1 MLHIALPKGRLGT
14 TAQRLFAKADCP
26 LFEQSQQSRQ
36 LIFEHKASQTRTFL
50 VKPFDVSIYVERGA
64 ADVGI
69 VGKDVLL
76 EKNPDVYELL
86 DLQFGKCRM
95 AVAAREDFVE
105 DRERAIRVATKY
117 PHIASSYYQSM
128 NREFD
133 IIKLNGSIELA
144 PSVGLSDVI
153 IDIVQTG
160 KTLRENHLKVIAD
173 ILPISARFIVNK
185 AVYQFKYQE
194 IHQMKQR
201 LEQII
206 KKEDPQ

>member
-1 MLHIALPKGRLGT
+1 MLHIALPKGRLGK
-14 TAQRLFAKADCP
+14 TARELLNKAGYP
-26 LFEQSQQSRQ
+26 LFEQNQQSRQ
-36 LIFEHKASQTRTFL
+36 LIFEHKDSQTRTFL
-50 VKPFDVSIYVERGA
+50 VKPSDVSIYVERGA

-76 EKNPDVYELL
+76 EENPDVYELL

-95 AVAAREDFVE
+95 AVAAKEDFVE
-105 DRERAIRVATKY
+105 DRERAVRVATKY

-144 PSVGLSDVI
+144 PLVGLSDVI

-173 ILPISARFIVNK
+173 ILSISARFIVNK
-185 AVYQFKYQE
+185 SVYQFKYQE
-194 IHQMKQR
+194 IHQMKEQ
-201 LEQII
+201 LEQMIQR
-206 KKEDPQ
+206 EASQ